1 VILADTSVWIGHFRS
16 VDDKMLSLIKLRMIL
31 CHPYVI
37 GEIILGSL
45 SNRDEILSN
54 LQDFP
59 KAPVAQ
65 NEDVLQLIA
74 THRLFGRGIGY
85 VDVHLVA
92 SALLQPGTQL
102 WSRDKKLKAAAEELG
117 VAAPFN

>member
-59 KAPVAQ
+59 QAPVAQ
-65 NEDVLQLIA
+65 TEDVLQLIA
-74 THRLFGRGIGY
+74 THKLFGRGIGY
-85 VDVHLVA
+85 VDTHLLA

-102 WSRDKKLKAAAEELG
+102 WSRDKKLKAVAGALG
-117 VAAPFN
+117 VAAAFN